1 MRNIKTAKANGAD
14 TYYYLKYLLETA
26 PKSPELEVS
35 DRFLEDLMPWS
46 ESYRRYE
53 AKEKEELIKSCVPPS
68 DKEPTGKKL
77 MKYVA

>member
-53 AKEKEELIKSCVPPS
+53 V
-68 DKEPTGKKL
+68 
-77 MKYVA
+77 